1 MAQGGTAVA
10 RMDGQVVFVSG
21 ACANETVRVA
31 IDQRRSGF
39 LRGHV
44 VEVIA
49 PSADRIAPTVT
60 PGDHVPWQ
68 HIAYPAQ
75 LRYKQQIV
83 REQLAKFLPG
93 QAPEPLPILAADRP
107 WGYRNSADLHIS
119 GAVLGY
125 HSGGTRETADQTHDP
140 LLLPA
145 LDAALQTLR
154 SVPFADR
161 ISAVRLR
168 ASAAYGYVLAELT
181 PADGVDPDDLA
192 ETALAW
198 QLCTPQLA
206 GVTAADGTL
215 LVGAD
220 ELFDELGGMLFRLD
234 VRSFFQVNPAQAERL
249 IALIRDWFAAG
260 GEHLLDAYSGVG
272 AFALPLAKLF
282 QRVTAVE
289 VFSPAVADG
298 KLSAE
303 LNGCHNVTFVRGDA
317 ERVVGRL
324 SGPFDAVVLDPPR
337 RGCHPAL
344 ISALIA
350 HAPQR
355 IAAVFCHPGLI
366 GRDLQPLLAAGYQI
380 VTVQPIDLFP
390 QTPHIETLVL
400 LQRSS

>member
-10 RMDGQVVFVSG
+10 RVDGQVVFVSG
-21 ACANETVRVA
+21 ACVGETVRVA

-44 VEVIA
+44 VEVLS
-49 PSADRIAPTVT
+49 PSADRITPTVL

-93 QAPEPLPILAADRP
+93 QAPEPLPILAAAAP
-107 WGYRNSADLHIS
+107 WGYRNSADLHVS
-119 GAVLGY
+119 DGLLGY
-125 HSGGTRETADQTHDP
+125 HVGGTQQTADQLRDP
-140 LLLPA
+140 LLLPV
-145 LDAALQTLR
+145 LDDALQTLR
-154 SVPFADR
+154 TVPFAGR

-168 ASAAYGYVLAELT
+168 ASAAYGYVVAELT
-181 PADGVDPDDLA
+181 PEHDVDPDDLL

-206 GVTAADGTL
+206 GVTSADGSL
-215 LVGAD
+215 LVGSD
-220 ELFDELGGMLFRLD
+220 ELFDELGGMLFRLN

-249 IALIRDWFAAG
+249 IGLIRHWFADG

-272 AFALPLAKLF
+272 AFALPLAAQF
-282 QRVTAVE
+282 ARVTAVE
-289 VFSPAVADG
+289 VFRPAVTDG
-298 KLSAE
+298 ELSAE

-317 ERVVGRL
+317 ERIVGTL

-366 GRDLQPLLAAGYQI
+366 GRDLQPLLAAGYRI
-380 VTVQPIDLFP
+380 DSVQPIDLFP

-400 LQRSS
+400 LQRS